1 MIHHSNLTL
10 EDLERLMQH
19 TPGCPIC
26 HYGCESGRRY
36 IDGVM
41 YESVNDYGLRQKLTQ
56 TMGFCA
62 FHSQEMLT
70 IPGAKL
76 GASII
81 EQAMLKEALS
91 RLSKPANGRGFLL
104 SSFSSKNQ
112 TNPFR
117 ISSSSTCPAC
127 NHEQEAET
135 RALEE
140 LLQHWDAHWLAL
152 LARAGG
158 FCLPHLGQALAMISD
173 KALSQTLKTSHQ
185 RIWEALD
192 SDLSEFIRK
201 QDYRFR
207 EEAILPAEAMASRR
221 AMAILTGEPRQHGAC
236 GPQRR
241 ETRPD

>member
-1 MIHHSNLTL
+1 MAHHPNLTL
-10 EDLERLMQH
+10 EDLDRLMHH

-41 YESVNDYGLRQKLTQ
+41 YESVNDYGLRQKLTR

-76 GASII
+76 GAAII

-91 RLSKPANGRGFLL
+91 RLSKPANGRGTFF

-112 TNPFR
+112 SNPFHVP
-117 ISSSSTCPAC
+117 SSDACPAC
-127 NHEQEAET
+127 QHEREAET

-140 LLQHWDAHWLAL
+140 LLQQWDAHWLAL
-152 LARAGG
+152 LTQAGG
-158 FCLPHLGQALAMISD
+158 LCLPHLGQAIALTSD
-173 KALSQTLKTSHQ
+173 KTLTQTLKTSHQ
-185 RIWEALD
+185 RIWDELD
-192 SDLSEFIRK
+192 AHLSEFIRK

-207 EEAILPAEAMASRR
+207 DEPILPAEATASRR
-221 AMAILTGEPRQHGAC
+221 AMAILTGEPRQHGSC
-236 GPQRR
+236 GEERRVPQS
-241 ETRPD
+241 